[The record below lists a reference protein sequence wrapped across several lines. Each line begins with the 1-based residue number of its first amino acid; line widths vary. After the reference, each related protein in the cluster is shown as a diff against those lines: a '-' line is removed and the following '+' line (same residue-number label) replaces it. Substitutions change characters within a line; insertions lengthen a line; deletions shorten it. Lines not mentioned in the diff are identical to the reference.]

1 MFELK
6 QSQFIEWKN
15 ETLAATID
23 FPKNLVF
30 GKQVSIHHHL
40 SWVYWE

>member
-1 MFELK
+1 MFDLK

-23 FPKNLVF
+23 FPKNLVL
-30 GKQVSIHHHL
+30 GKKYPLHHHL
-40 SWVYWE
+40 SWIYWE